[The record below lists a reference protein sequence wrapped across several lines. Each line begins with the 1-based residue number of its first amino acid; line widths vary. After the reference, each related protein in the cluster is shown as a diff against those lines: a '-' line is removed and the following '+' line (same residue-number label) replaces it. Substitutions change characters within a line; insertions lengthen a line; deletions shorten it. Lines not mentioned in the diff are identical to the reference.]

1 MRKGDAMGAEDKIKA
16 AAEKVAGKAKE
27 AVGKVTHDDKLVAE
41 GKAEQAKG
49 EIRDTAENVKDA
61 FKK

>member
-1 MRKGDAMGAEDKIKA
+1 MGAEDKIKA

-27 AVGKVTHDDKLVAE
+27 AVGKVIDDDKLVAE
-41 GKAEQAKG
+41 GRAEQAKG
-49 EIRDTAENVKDA
+49 DVRAAAENVKDA

>member
-1 MRKGDAMGAEDKIKA
+1 MGAEDKIKA

-27 AVGKVTHDDKLVAE
+27 AVGKVTNDDKLIAE

>member
-1 MRKGDAMGAEDKIKA
+1 MGAEDKIKA
-16 AAEKVAGKAKE
+16 AAEKLAGKAKE
-27 AVGKVTHDDKLVAE
+27 AVGAVTNNDELVAE

-49 EIRDTAENVKDA
+49 SVRDAAENVKDA

>member
-1 MRKGDAMGAEDKIKA
+1 MGAEDKAKI

-27 AVGKVTHDDKLVAE
+27 GAGKVTGDDDLVAE
-41 GKAEQAKG
+41 GKAEQAK
-49 EIRDTAENVKDA
+49 AELKDAAEHAKDA

>member
-1 MRKGDAMGAEDKIKA
+1 MGAEDKIKA
-16 AAEKVAGKAKE
+16 AAEKTVGKAKE
-27 AVGKVTHDDKLVAE
+27 VVGKVVGNDELAAE

-49 EIRDTAENVKDA
+49 SVRDAAENVKDA